1 MKIYVFVIFL
11 QLSYISSCRIVYME
25 NSAKILA
32 DRFREVI
39 LNGTWIANTNY
50 KNELEGL
57 SWEIAGIKHGSL
69 NSIYLLSRHIH
80 YYIDGINN
88 VFRGGSLE
96 IRDMYSFDF
105 PELRSQAEWVS
116 FLTVF
121 WADADEFSQHIE
133 AMQIEKLQGVFG
145 NPKYGIVH
153 RNVDG
158 MIEHAYY
165 HLGQIVLLKKLLLNS
180 K

>member
-1 MKIYVFVIFL
+1 
-11 QLSYISSCRIVYME
+11 ME

-57 SWEIAGIKHGSL
+57 RWEIAARKRGAL

-80 YYIDGINN
+80 YYINGINE
-88 VFRGGSLE
+88 VFRGGRLE

-105 PELRSQAEWVS
+105 PELGSQAEWDS
-116 FLTVF
+116 FLVVLWT
-121 WADADEFSQHIE
+121 DAEEFARHIE
-133 AMQIEKLQGVFG
+133 TMPDTQLQGVFDD
-145 NPKYGIVH
+145 PKYGIVH
-153 RNVDG
+153 RNVDA

-165 HLGQIVLLKKLLLNS
+165 HLGQIVLLKKLLLHSN
-180 K
+180 